1 MPRNRAK
8 NNDPGVSPPGGR
20 TVPEWMDP
28 KGEHGELTV
37 LLMEPLYRD
46 HKLPSNPF
54 IVARSIKEQAGSIAA
69 AYRDRDGNLVIKVRS
84 AKKAAKLKEMTKLI
98 DGSEIKISEH
108 ARLNQVRCIV
118 TCHSVADLSDEELT
132 EEMADQGVIEIRR
145 IGKSNAR
152 SATMVVTLR
161 GTVVPTEL
169 YFGYDLCRTREYKQ
183 APMQCY
189 RCYEYGH
196 TKARCPAKSEEL
208 CRNCSQPHPIQ
219 KDDQGKTICTAPA
232 HCRNCNGGHSPTSR
246 TCPKYRE
253 EEIINE
259 IRTKE
264 DKSPREA
271 RRLFEERKATA
282 GSSYANV
289 ANNEKSHAATQ
300 KELEATK
307 RALKEA
313 LDELIKIK
321 SSLQAIPAKQTPK
334 ITKTPKTSVKQV
346 PTVPES
352 QDNDSDNNETETD
365 MECDDNDSR
374 KRKISSFSSN
384 EDTNSEGSEDS
395 EDSQK
400 LAPLFRK
407 KNDPASAKGGTSQTK
422 NAEPTPT
429 VKTPKLKNV
438 PKKSKKNGSGQ
449 NDSSTTEP
457 TNKK

>member
-8 NNDPGVSPPGGR
+8 NTDPGASPPGGR
-20 TVPEWMDP
+20 AVPEWMDP
-28 KGEHGELTV
+28 KEEHGELTV
-37 LLMEPLYRD
+37 LLMEPRYRD

-54 IVARSIKEQAGSIAA
+54 IVARSIKEQAGSITA

-98 DGSEIKISEH
+98 DGSEVKISEH

-132 EEMADQGVIEIRR
+132 EEMAEQGVIEIRR
-145 IGKSNAR
+145 IGKSAAR

-169 YFGYDLCRTREYKQ
+169 HFGYDLCRTREYKQ

-189 RCYEYGH
+189 RCYDYGH
-196 TKARCPAKSEEL
+196 TKARCPAKTDEL

-219 KDDQGKTICTAPA
+219 KDDQGRTICTDPA

-282 GSSYANV
+282 ASGSYANV
-289 ANNEKSHAATQ
+289 ANNGKSLAATQ
-300 KELEATK
+300 KELETTK
-307 RALKEA
+307 RALQDA
-313 LDELIKIK
+313 LNELAKIK
-321 SSLQAIPAKQTPK
+321 ASLQTDPAEQTLKNP
-334 ITKTPKTSVKQV
+334 KTPKAKTPK
-346 PTVPES
+346 PITIHS
-352 QDNDSDNNETETD
+352 QDSDSDEEEMD
-365 MECDDNDSR
+365 CDDIKSLKR
-374 KRKISSFSSN
+374 KKISSSS
-384 EDTNSEGSEDS
+384 ENSEGSEDS
-395 EDSQK
+395 DDSQK
-400 LAPLFRK
+400 QTSTVLK
-407 KNDPASAKGGTSQTK
+407 KSNQASAKEVPKTK
-422 NAEPTPT
+422 NTEPTPSA
-429 VKTPKLKNV
+429 KQNKPQNI
-438 PKKSKKNGSGQ
+438 PKKPKNGSGLKVL
-449 NDSSTTEP
+449 STTEQ
-457 TNKK
+457 TKKK